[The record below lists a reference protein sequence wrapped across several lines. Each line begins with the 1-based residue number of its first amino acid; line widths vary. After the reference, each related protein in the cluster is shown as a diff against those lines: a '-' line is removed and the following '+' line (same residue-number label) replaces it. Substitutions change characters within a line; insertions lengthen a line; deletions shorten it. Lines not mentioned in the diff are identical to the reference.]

1 MKEDWIENIRGRLD
15 GHQMKEP
22 DGLWEGINNALGD
35 SMGAVEQGGKREKRN
50 RAALIPM
57 WIRTAAVA
65 AVAVAAIITI
75 FRGQSHDTGK
85 EMADMTENVRK
96 ASPSAGG
103 DAASQQ
109 SVSVGK
115 PSASTTPDYTSTAFT
130 QPHII
135 YTIETGTTGQANGN
149 ETVKAPAG
157 TDRKNNKEH
166 GEDIAGNIPDNAGTM
181 KKDAT
186 SEKQTGTKAE
196 TKTDKPT
203 ERKQYR
209 NPYESEYNR
218 QIAGRREAH
227 GKGVEIGVTV
237 ANGLMAYNGTTSAAT
252 RNSASPVYGDPIPP
266 GDYNLDIPE
275 YMKYNGMTFAS
286 MLRDEEVHHDI
297 PVKLGL
303 SIRYAATN
311 RWAIESGVNYS
322 RLRSTFSSGDGDNYR
337 HTVQR
342 LNYVGI
348 PVSLI
353 YTIWNKGGLSV
364 YAAGGGEVA
373 KCVSGNSSTETV
385 LNGVRADEPSN
396 RQETAHPWQ
405 LSVNGAIGIQ
415 YSFVRNLSL
424 YAEPSLG
431 YYFKNGSSLDTYYSK
446 HPLSPGVRIGLRL
459 QVK

>member
-22 DGLWEGINNALGD
+22 DGLWEDIRNAIGD
-35 SMGAVEQGGKREKRN
+35 GMDATGHDNKPKKRN

-65 AVAVAAIITI
+65 AIAAVAVITI
-75 FRGQSHDTGK
+75 YRGLSHDNGK
-85 EMADMTENVRK
+85 EVADIKENVRK
-96 ASPSAGG
+96 VSPNTGG
-103 DAASQQ
+103 AYASQQ
-109 SVSVGK
+109 LVPVEK
-115 PSASTTPDYTSTAFT
+115 PSASAIPDYTRTAFT

-135 YTIETGTTGQANGN
+135 YNIETGTTEQANGYEIGN
-149 ETVKAPAG
+149 AQAG
-157 TDRKNNKEH
+157 TDKENSEVH
-166 GEDIAGNIPDNAGTM
+166 DENIAENVPDNADTRE
-181 KKDAT
+181 KDAP
-186 SEKQTGTKAE
+186 SEKQTGTNVE

-203 ERKQYR
+203 EHKQYR
-209 NPYESEYNR
+209 NLYESEYNR
-218 QIAGRREAH
+218 QIAGHREAH

-237 ANGLMAYNGTTSAAT
+237 ANGLMAYNGTTAAAT

-266 GDYNLDIPE
+266 GDYYLDIPE
-275 YMKYNGMTFAS
+275 CMKYNGMTFAS
-286 MLRDEEVHHDI
+286 MLRDEEVHHDV
-297 PVKLGL
+297 PVKFGL
-303 SIRYAATN
+303 SIRYAISN
-311 RWAIESGVNYS
+311 RWAIESGANYS
-322 RLRSTFSSGDGDNYR
+322 RLRSTFSSGDRDNYR

-342 LNYVGI
+342 LNYVSI

-373 KCVSGNSSTETV
+373 KCVSGNSGTETV
-385 LNGVRADEPSN
+385 LNGVRADESSN
-396 RQETAHPWQ
+396 RQETDHPWQ

-446 HPLSPGVRIGLRL
+446 HQLSPGIRIGLRL
-459 QVK
+459 QIR